1 MKRYLLFCIVALMIF
16 TSCNDF
22 YFKNPQPLHG
32 KELKQI
38 PDELIGTY
46 LEKDS
51 ESNIPDKKEPLIIT
65 RNSYHLK
72 TTDPAV
78 NDINISGTLASG
90 KVVLKR
96 LNDHYVLSQKV
107 ENPLNSAPDS
117 VWEVYVLEY
126 RNDVLTLYNLASEQR
141 EPKVDSVKD
150 ITTVKEQ
157 KEGNEKYYLINPS
170 NKQFKKLLINNL
182 YKKVGEFKKVKWEK
196 RIVNRS
202 RSVAF

>member
-1 MKRYLLFCIVALMIF
+1 MKRYLFFCIAALMIL

-32 KELKQI
+32 KELKHI

-46 LEKDS
+46 LEKDNDNNPS
-51 ESNIPDKKEPLIIT
+51 ENKEPLIIT

-78 NDINISGTLASG
+78 NDMKISGTLASG

-96 LNDHYVLSQKV
+96 LDDHYVLSQKV
-107 ENPLNSAPDS
+107 KNPLNSDRDS

-141 EPKVDSVKD
+141 EPKVDSVKK
-150 ITTVKEQ
+150 ITNVKEQ
-157 KEGNEKYYLINPS
+157 NENNEKYYLINPS

-182 YKKVGEFKKVKWEK
+182 YKKVGEFKKVK
-196 RIVNRS
+196 
-202 RSVAF
+202 

>member
-1 MKRYLLFCIVALMIF
+1 MKRYLLFCIAAFMIL

-46 LEKDS
+46 MEKDRD
-51 ESNIPDKKEPLIIT
+51 SNAKKEPLIIT
-65 RNSYHLK
+65 KNSYNLK
-72 TTDPAV
+72 SSDPSV
-78 NDINISGTLASG
+78 NEMKISGTLASG

-96 LNDHYVLSQKV
+96 LDDHYVLSQKV
-107 ENPLNSAPDS
+107 ANPLNSGRDS

-126 RNDVLTLYNLASEQR
+126 RNDVLTLYNLASEER
-141 EPKVDSVKD
+141 ELKVDSVKE
-150 ITTVKEQ
+150 ITPVKEH

-182 YKKVGEFKKVKWEK
+182 YKKVGEFEKVK
-196 RIVNRS
+196 
-202 RSVAF
+202 